1 VDYFKIVVPTGATTT
16 LKATVATSGL
26 SLMSPKIEIIV
37 GTTTKATGAAG
48 ATEYGVNKTATY
60 TSATDCAAGK
70 TLYIKVSSAN
80 SIAAFKTG
88 KYALILNM
96 GTGTDPAYTRPTTTL
111 ANGSPLSSGGG
122 VALKLGAEVAVN
134 AASTT
139 TQQTSDQSIATDP
152 NGNAVATWASQNQ
165 DGSGWG
171 IYAQRFDANGTKVG
185 SEFLV
190 NTTTTGDQLDP
201 NVAVDLDGN
210 FTIVWTSNDGSGSGI
225 FGQRFDCLGN
235 RVGDEFRVNDTTAGE
250 QTAPSVA
257 MNGVGDVLVTWT
269 SAGQDGSGT
278 AIYGRRYVTNI
289 PAMKAFVTESVLLT
303 ESTTLTDAGEFRINT
318 TTAGDQLDSTV
329 VANRLNGDF
338 VVVWSSLGQ
347 DGSGSG
353 IYAQRFFGATGA
365 TAGNEFRVNTTTSG
379 DQSDAA
385 VGINRFTSEFVVTW
399 TSAGQ
404 DGSGKGIYAQR
415 FNASGVAQGTEFR
428 VNTTTT
434 GDQYD
439 SSVAVDGAGEFYVLW
454 TNAAVTANGLQVNGQ
469 QFDKFGVKK
478 EGEFVV
484 NATTAGDQSRAS
496 VSIDVFGRVTAVW
509 SGNGS
514 GDSAGVFSQRY
525 RTDLHP
531 LESAGD
537 HDHGGVDD
545 EVALPAAP
553 AAVPSTSRG
562 EAVHPWDALLAA
574 VAEQQRQAI
583 EEVLA
588 TTDAELAIESMP
600 SEAEDSDDSFAS
612 AEAHLQESNPIDR
625 LFGSD
630 EWLMGR
636 HYRMSSLQA

>member
-1 VDYFKIVVPTGATTT
+1 
-16 LKATVATSGL
+16 
-26 SLMSPKIEIIV
+26 
-37 GTTTKATGAAG
+37 
-48 ATEYGVNKTATY
+48 
-60 TSATDCAAGK
+60 
-70 TLYIKVSSAN
+70 
-80 SIAAFKTG
+80 
-88 KYALILNM
+88 
-96 GTGTDPAYTRPTTTL
+96 
-111 ANGSPLSSGGG
+111 
-122 VALKLGAEVAVN
+122 
-134 AASTT
+134 
-139 TQQTSDQSIATDP
+139 
-152 NGNAVATWASQNQ
+152 
-165 DGSGWG
+165 
-171 IYAQRFDANGTKVG
+171 
-185 SEFLV
+185 
-190 NTTTTGDQLDP
+190 
-201 NVAVDLDGN
+201 
-210 FTIVWTSNDGSGSGI
+210 
-225 FGQRFDCLGN
+225 
-235 RVGDEFRVNDTTAGE
+235 
-250 QTAPSVA
+250 
-257 MNGVGDVLVTWT
+257 
-269 SAGQDGSGT
+269 
-278 AIYGRRYVTNI
+278 
-289 PAMKAFVTESVLLT
+289 
-303 ESTTLTDAGEFRINT
+303 
-318 TTAGDQLDSTV
+318 
-329 VANRLNGDF
+329 
-338 VVVWSSLGQ
+338 VWSSLGQ